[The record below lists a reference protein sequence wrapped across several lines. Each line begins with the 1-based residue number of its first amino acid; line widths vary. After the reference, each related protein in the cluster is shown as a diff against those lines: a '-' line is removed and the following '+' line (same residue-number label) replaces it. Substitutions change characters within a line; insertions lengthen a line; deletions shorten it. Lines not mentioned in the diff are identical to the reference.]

1 MKEKLEDILNS
12 VGAIALGFVLGT
24 LVVIAMAI
32 VDLFFIPLR

>member
-12 VGAIALGFVLGT
+12 VVAIGLGFVLGT
-24 LVVIAMAI
+24 LVVIVMAV